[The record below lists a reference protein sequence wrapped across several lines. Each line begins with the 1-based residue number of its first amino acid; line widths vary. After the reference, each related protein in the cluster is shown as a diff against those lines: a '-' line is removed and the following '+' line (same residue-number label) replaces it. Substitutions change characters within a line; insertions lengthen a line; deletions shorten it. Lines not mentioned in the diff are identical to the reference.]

1 MSSMVRNPLS
11 RNQCLTLAGAVLAL
25 VGVAG
30 PASSQNWQQGGRGHE
45 ADSGNLVARQPS
57 TMSTALARWET
68 LQASRDMRFVDYAGF
83 VLAYPSFPR
92 TEILR
97 LRAEKALD
105 NNAPSH
111 NEVLAYF
118 DAFPPLTNPARARYA
133 LALAGTQRP
142 EAFAEA
148 RKAWRGGAMSD
159 PVELYIFGL
168 YGTQFTPEDH
178 AARMDAL
185 LWQGK
190 ADAAARQMVNL
201 AEAERPLAL
210 ARLALLRG
218 SHPTNAGITAPASA
232 MSDPGFVFNLVNY
245 LRASGQSGEAVKVL
259 TTGPLFERPAL
270 DPEEFVGD
278 MLALAKSA
286 SAREAAQIA
295 GRVDYLFDPG
305 TDISQGSFTLR
316 DRYTDLMWLGGT
328 KALWNLGD
336 GAVAAPLFQ
345 RYGDAA
351 RTPLTK
357 AKGYY
362 WAGRA
367 MQQAGREAVARAYF
381 ETASQWPHYYY
392 GQLAIAAL
400 GRDMPVFEPLPE
412 VTITAADRAAF
423 EANGLVQ
430 AIRTMAQERRD
441 WRTERR
447 FFEALG
453 DEADTPQELAM
464 AAQLATQTGLNEMAV
479 VIGMK
484 AGENGMPGFERIGFP
499 MIDTPVVKDWTM
511 VHAISRQES
520 EFDKT
525 RVSHAGARGVMQLMP
540 GTAREQASKLGMNY
554 MAPDLTG
561 SPAYNIQLGDAY
573 FARMMNYY
581 GGAYPLAVGAYN
593 AGPGRVNEWLRLNGD
608 PRTGAID
615 WVTWVE
621 KIPANFET
629 RYYIMRVIGN
639 AVTYSHMYP
648 REAGLP
654 RPINTFLR

>member
-1 MSSMVRNPLS
+1 MSSMVDTPATKTFTRLPARLV
-11 RNQCLTLAGAVLAL
+11 AAVVAVLGFA
-25 VGVAG
+25 GV
-30 PASSQNWQQGGRGHE
+30 PAAAQSWGTP
-45 ADSGNLVARQPS
+45 ADGGNLVARAS
-57 TMSTALARWET
+57 GEMDTALARWEA
-68 LQASRDMRFVDYAGF
+68 LQASREMRFVDYAGF
-83 VLAYPSFPR
+83 VLAYPNFPR
-92 TEILR
+92 AEILR
-97 LRAEKALD
+97 LRAENALD
-105 NNAPSH
+105 RDAPSQADI
-111 NEVLAYF
+111 LRYF

-133 LALAGTQRP
+133 LALAAAQRP

-148 RKAWRGGAMSD
+148 RKAWRGGAMAD
-159 PVELYIFGL
+159 PVELYLAGL
-168 YGTQFTPEDH
+168 YGPQFTPEDH
-178 AARMDAL
+178 AARVDAL

-190 ADAAARQMVNL
+190 ADAASRQIINL
-201 AEAERPLAL
+201 AEADRPMAL
-210 ARLALLRG
+210 ARLSLLRH
-218 SHPTNAGITAPASA
+218 SRPDEAGITAPASA
-232 MSDPGFVFNLVNY
+232 MSDPGFVYNLVNF
-245 LRASGQSGEAVKVL
+245 LRASGQNAEAVRVL
-259 TTGPLFERPAL
+259 ATGPNFTRPAL
-270 DPEEFVGD
+270 DPEDFVAD
-278 MLALAKSA
+278 MLALAKSGT
-286 SAREAAQIA
+286 AREAALIA
-295 GRVDYLFDPG
+295 ARVDDLFAPG
-305 TDISQGSFTLR
+305 EDVSKTSFTLR
-316 DRYTDLMWLGGT
+316 DRYTDLVWLGGT
-328 KALWNLGD
+328 KALWSLGD
-336 GAVAAPLFQ
+336 GAAAAPLFR

-367 MQQAGREAVARAYF
+367 ARQAGNEAAARGLF
-381 ETASQWPHYYY
+381 ETAAQWPHYYY

-400 GRDMPVFEPLPE
+400 GREMPRFEPLPE
-412 VTITAADRAAF
+412 VAITAADRSAF
-423 EANGLVQ
+423 ENNALVQ
-430 AIRTMAQERRD
+430 AIHAMARNRRD

-453 DEADTPQELAM
+453 DEADTPQELTM
-464 AAQLATQTGLNEMAV
+464 AAQLAAEVRLDEMAV

-484 AGENGMPGFERIGFP
+484 AGENGLTGYERIGFP
-499 MIDTPVVKDWTM
+499 VIATAVVNDWTM

-520 EFDKT
+520 EFDRT

-540 GTAREQASKLGMNY
+540 GTAREQAGKLGMNY
-554 MAPDLTG
+554 LAADLTG
-561 SPAYNIQLGDAY
+561 SPSYNIQLGDAY
-573 FARMMNYY
+573 FARMLSYY
-581 GGAYPLAVGAYN
+581 SGAYPLAVGAYN